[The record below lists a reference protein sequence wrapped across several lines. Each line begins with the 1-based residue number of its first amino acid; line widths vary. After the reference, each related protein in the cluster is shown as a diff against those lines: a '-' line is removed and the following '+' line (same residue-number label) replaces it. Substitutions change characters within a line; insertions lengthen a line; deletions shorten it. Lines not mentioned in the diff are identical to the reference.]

1 MRVFVLLESMRWKSS
16 TMSWS
21 NGCVIRWPITI
32 EVNGSSLK
40 YVTGQF
46 RAESVKR
53 GGDHMFGIDQLQQR
67 DAFS

>member
-1 MRVFVLLESMRWKSS
+1 MQVFVLLELLRWKSS

-21 NGCVIRWPITI
+21 NGCVIQWPVTT
-32 EVNGSSLK
+32 VANGSSLK
-40 YVTGQF
+40 CVTGQF

-53 GGDHMFGIDQLQQR
+53 GGDHLFGIDQLQQR